1 MRAFR
6 FLSVFGRKGTD
17 MYIPYKL
24 ADGFVVLVELKPDVA
39 EFILKNDREIANA
52 DRKERD
58 HVKYHLEALE
68 YEGMEYADPNTPE
81 DILIRQEEKE
91 QLDDMLSCLTDTQL
105 QRLTMKAEGMTLRQ
119 IAEAEGTNV
128 NAVRDSLLQ
137 VRKKLEKYR
146 DEF

>member
-1 MRAFR
+1 
-6 FLSVFGRKGTD
+6 

-24 ADGFVVLVELKPDVA
+24 ADGSVVLVELKPDVA
-39 EFILKNDREIANA
+39 EFILKNDREMANA

-68 YEGMEYADPNTPE
+68 YEGMEYADSDTPE

-119 IAEAEGTNV
+119 IAEAEGANV

>member
-1 MRAFR
+1 
-6 FLSVFGRKGTD
+6 

-24 ADGFVVLVELKPDVA
+24 ADGSVVLVELKPDVA
-39 EFILKNDREIANA
+39 EFILRNDREMANA

-68 YEGMEYADPNTPE
+68 YEGMEYADSDTPE

-119 IAEAEGTNV
+119 IAEAEGANV

>member
-1 MRAFR
+1 
-6 FLSVFGRKGTD
+6 

-24 ADGFVVLVELKPDVA
+24 ADGSVVLVELKPDVA
-39 EFILKNDREIANA
+39 EFILKNDREMVNA

-68 YEGMEYADPNTPE
+68 YEGMEYADPDTPE

>member
-1 MRAFR
+1 
-6 FLSVFGRKGTD
+6 

-24 ADGFVVLVELKPDVA
+24 ADGSVVLVELKPDVA
-39 EFILKNDREIANA
+39 EFILRNDREMANA

-68 YEGMEYADPNTPE
+68 YEGMEYADPDTPE

>member
-1 MRAFR
+1 MH
-6 FLSVFGRKGTD
+6 
-17 MYIPYKL
+17 IPYKL
-24 ADGFVVLVELKPDVA
+24 ADGSVVLVEVTPETA
-39 EFILKNDREIANA
+39 EFILKNDREMANA

-68 YEGMEYADPNTPE
+68 YEGMEYADPDTPE
-81 DILIRQEEKE
+81 TILTRQEEKE
-91 QLDDMLSCLTDTQL
+91 RLDDMLSCLTDTQL